1 MDLAALAPPSLESF
15 VDGQNTELAQLLRLF
30 SRREASQYGLRFA
43 YLWGESGAGKTHLLR
58 ALAEDGQARYIA
70 ADAAESS
77 FTHTPEIT
85 LYLLDDCEK
94 LSPQAQ
100 IDAFALF
107 NETRAH
113 NGFLVAAG
121 NAAPMNL
128 ALREDLRTRF
138 GWGLIYQIHG
148 LTDEE
153 KIDALERLAQ
163 SRGMSIS
170 AGVLPYLI
178 THFRRD
184 MSSLTQMLNQ
194 LDQYSLETKRPIT
207 LPLLREVLL
216 GLQLPTDKPTHN
228 SANK

>member
-1 MDLAALAPPSLESF
+1 MDLAAQAPPSLESF

-30 SRREASQYGLRFA
+30 LGREASQYGERIA

-58 ALAEDGQARYIA
+58 ALAEDSKARYIA
-70 ADAAESS
+70 ADSPECS

-85 LYLLDDCEK
+85 LYLLDDCET

-138 GWGLIYQIHG
+138 GWGLIYQLHG
-148 LTDEE
+148 LSDEE
-153 KIDALERLAQ
+153 KIDALARLAL

-170 AGVLPYLI
+170 GGVLPYLI

-184 MSSLTQMLNQ
+184 MSSLTQILSQ

-207 LPLLREVLL
+207 LPLMREVLH
-216 GLQLPTDKPTHN
+216 GLSQQTATTQ
-228 SANK
+228 

>member
-30 SRREASQYGLRFA
+30 SKREASQYGERFA

-58 ALAEDGQARYIA
+58 ALAENNQARYIP
-70 ADAAESS
+70 ADAPESS
-77 FTHTPEIT
+77 FNHTPEIT

-113 NGFLVAAG
+113 NGFFVAAG
-121 NAAPMNL
+121 NAAPMSL

-216 GLQLPTDKPTHN
+216 GLQQQTDKPTDN
-228 SANK
+228 

>member
-1 MDLAALAPPSLESF
+1 MVLDLAALAPPSLESF
-15 VDGQNTELAQLLRLF
+15 VDGKNTELAHLLRQF
-30 SRREASQYGLRFA
+30 SQRHASQAGERFA
-43 YLWGESGAGKTHLLR
+43 YLWGESGAGKTHLLK
-58 ALAEDGQARYIA
+58 ALAESDHTRYIPA
-70 ADAAESS
+70 NAPESS
-77 FTHTPEIT
+77 FTHTPEIS

-107 NETRAH
+107 NETRAN

-121 NAAPMNL
+121 NAAPMSL
-128 ALREDLRTRF
+128 SLREDLRTRF

-163 SRGMSIS
+163 SRGISIS
-170 AGVLPYLI
+170 SGVLPYLI
-178 THFRRD
+178 THFHRD

-194 LDQYSLETKRPIT
+194 LDQYSLEVKRPIT
-207 LPLLREVLL
+207 LPLLREVLAAM
-216 GLQLPTDKPTHN
+216 QQQPTDN
-228 SANK
+228 